1 MTFYSLSIFQFSVK
15 DLVLEMV
22 GVIKLLA
29 FNYVFSL

>member
-1 MTFYSLSIFQFSVK
+1 MTFYSLSIFQFSVN

-22 GVIKLLA
+22 RVIKLLA

>member
-1 MTFYSLSIFQFSVK
+1 MTYYSLLIFQFSVK

-29 FNYVFSL
+29 FNNGSSL